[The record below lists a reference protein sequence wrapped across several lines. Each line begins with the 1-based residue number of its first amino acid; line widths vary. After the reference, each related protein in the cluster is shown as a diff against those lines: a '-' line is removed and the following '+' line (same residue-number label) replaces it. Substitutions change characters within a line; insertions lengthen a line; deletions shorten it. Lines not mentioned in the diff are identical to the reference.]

1 MPRKRANR
9 QISKC
14 KYRIAALKI
23 RRKKETLCKKLQQ
36 SKSHLT
42 SNPRISSKLNNT
54 PDSQT
59 KHQVTA
65 VGLKSMSA
73 KIRKKLLLYNSLPIE
88 LNAAV
93 DTNKK
98 DLKSLRQPLSRKSVK
113 KYWCTRAASTEI
125 NLERR
130 KLAHIITKSIVIN
143 RRDRANFDSV
153 QRLNLHRRSYL
164 SWREVIIL
172 E

>member
-23 RRKKETLCKKLQQ
+23 RRKKETLCKKL
-36 SKSHLT
+36 LT

-113 KYWCTRAASTEI
+113 KY
-125 NLERR
+125 
-130 KLAHIITKSIVIN
+130 
-143 RRDRANFDSV
+143 
-153 QRLNLHRRSYL
+153 
-164 SWREVIIL
+164 
-172 E
+172 

>member
-23 RRKKETLCKKLQQ
+23 KRKKEVLRKKRQQ
-36 SKSHLT
+36 SKSHLAP
-42 SNPRISSKLNNT
+42 NPRISAKLNDT

-59 KHQVTA
+59 KHQIA
-65 VGLKSMSA
+65 AAGLKSVPA
-73 KIRKKLLLYNSLPIE
+73 EIRKKLLLCNSLPVE

-98 DLKSLRQPLSRKSVK
+98 DLKSLWQPLSTKSVT

-130 KLAHIITKSIVIN
+130 KLAHIITKSIVIK
-143 RRDRANFDSV
+143 RRDRANFDSA
-153 QRLNLHRRSYL
+153 QRLNLLRRSYL